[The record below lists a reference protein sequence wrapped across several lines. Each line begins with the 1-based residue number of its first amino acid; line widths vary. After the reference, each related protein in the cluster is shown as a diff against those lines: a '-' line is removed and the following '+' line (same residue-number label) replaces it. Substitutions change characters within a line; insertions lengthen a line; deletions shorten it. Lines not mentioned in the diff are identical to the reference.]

1 MEKSKICDLNLIE
14 NIKKKKRI
22 HKNDTNKKYLIK
34 KLFLIIDTIID
45 TDLIFSKN
53 SNLNNLKFLLLN
65 FIELYININRN
76 IKNINFI
83 DNEKN
88 FINEIVDELI
98 DNVIFRCNN
107 NKEIV
112 KEIEIM
118 KKAKNDIKFNIKHIS
133 LISNR

>member
-14 NIKKKKRI
+14 NIKKKKKT
-22 HKNDTNKKYLIK
+22 HKNDTNKKELIK

-118 KKAKNDIKFNIKHIS
+118 KKAKNDLKFNIKHIS

>member
-1 MEKSKICDLNLIE
+1 M
-14 NIKKKKRI
+14 
-22 HKNDTNKKYLIK
+22 
-34 KLFLIIDTIID
+34 
-45 TDLIFSKN
+45 
-53 SNLNNLKFLLLN
+53 NNLKFLLLN

-118 KKAKNDIKFNIKHIS
+118 KKAKNDLKFNIKHIS